1 VSESVDATPERAAL
15 EERVV
20 AIVVSIVGARPL
32 AADATWRSLGMD
44 SLDLLTL
51 VTSIEDE
58 FALRIPDPVAMRLQ
72 TMADVLALVSAR

>member
-1 VSESVDATPERAAL
+1 VSEPAGAAPDLASIER
-15 EERVV
+15 RVLT
-20 AIVVSIVGARPL
+20 VVSSIVGERPV

-58 FALRIPDPVAMRLQ
+58 FDLRIPDRVAMRLQ
-72 TMADVLALVSAR
+72 TVADVVGLVSSS